1 MKIVLIGTAYP
12 YRGGLAL
19 FNERL
24 MEQFRSE
31 GEDVEIQTFTLQY
44 PSFLFP
50 GKTQYSESKTSHRF
64 NIVRS
69 VNSINPFSWIKVGR
83 KLKREKP
90 DIVLIKY
97 WLPFMAPCF
106 GFISRIIKSNKHTK
120 IIAIAD
126 NIIPH
131 EKRFFDNWLTKY
143 FVKCVDCWIAMSKS
157 VLDDINIFDKAVPK
171 KLMPHPLFDNFG
183 QAIEKTEAQ
192 KRLNLDS
199 QKINLLFFGLV
210 REYKGLDLLL
220 EALSDERLKQMPL
233 HLTVA
238 GEFYDNY
245 KKYEDLVE
253 QLGLKER
260 VSMQNKFVEDNEVV
274 NYFCSTDLVVLPYK
288 SATQSGVTQIA
299 FHFSKPMLVTCVGG
313 LPEIVADGKSG
324 YVCLPEAKS
333 IADCLIDFCTNRKD
347 FSESLEEEKQ
357 RFAWDKMTA
366 AIRLLYNESKIHN
379 SK

>member
-50 GKTQYSESKTSHRF
+50 GKTQYSESKASHRF

-69 VNSINPFSWIKVGR
+69 VNSINPLSWIKVG
-83 KLKREKP
+83 KNVKREKP

-183 QAIEKTEAQ
+183 QAIEKAEAQ

-333 IADCLIDFCTNRKD
+333 IADCLIDFCTNRRD

>member
-1 MKIVLIGTAYP
+1 
-12 YRGGLAL
+12 
-19 FNERL
+19 
-24 MEQFRSE
+24 
-31 GEDVEIQTFTLQY
+31 
-44 PSFLFP
+44 
-50 GKTQYSESKTSHRF
+50 
-64 NIVRS
+64 
-69 VNSINPFSWIKVGR
+69 
-83 KLKREKP
+83 
-90 DIVLIKY
+90 
-97 WLPFMAPCF
+97 MAPCF

-183 QAIEKTEAQ
+183 QAIEKAEAQ

-324 YVCLPEAKS
+324 YVCLPDAKS

-366 AIRLLYNESKIHN
+366 AIRLLYNESKIYN

>member
-50 GKTQYSESKTSHRF
+50 GKTQYSESKASHKF

-157 VLDDINIFDKAVPK
+157 VLNDINIFDKAVPK

-183 QAIEKTEAQ
+183 QAIEKAEAQ

-199 QKINLLFFGLV
+199 KKTNLLFFGLV

-260 VSMQNKFVEDNEVV
+260 VSMQNKFVDDNEVV

>member
-12 YRGGLAL
+12 YRGGLAS

-50 GKTQYSESKTSHRF
+50 GKTQYSESKASHKF

-333 IADCLIDFCTNRKD
+333 IADCLIDFCINRKD